1 MSVPPSASLSSRL
14 TPESGAPRVPAKG
27 SPDRPR
33 RVIPIVQAAP
43 AGRNRTQVKRL
54 ALQAGFFVLF
64 ILAPVFDLFR
74 YDLAAGHA
82 WILGMEWRLGLDDF
96 LAGRIGAVEAGM
108 NVLLRLFLPIVAG
121 AGAFLWV
128 AWKWGRLYCGWLCPH
143 FSVVETING
152 LMRRASGKP
161 SVWEK
166 KPLPP
171 WKADGTP
178 WRADARWWLLVVP
191 GAVFFA
197 LLWAVVLLTYLLPP
211 AEVWGNLAHV
221 ALTRNQALFIGAATT
236 VLSMEFLFARHLFCR
251 YACAV
256 GLFQSLAWMGN
267 RDAMVV
273 GFQRSRASDCSTCLP
288 DRRAACDA
296 VCPMRLTPRNIKRHM
311 FTCTQCGQCLEACE
325 QSQRDNPQGPLLTWV
340 SGEAARQNEAGFR
353 FGREGMPAH
362 HAARTSADALT
373 AHPRSPD
380 AAQRN
385 PGTAAIPSTASPD
398 SGLRP
403 ASGLRGAA
411 RE

>member
-1 MSVPPSASLSSRL
+1 MSPPPSTSATMSRP
-14 TPESGAPRVPAKG
+14 T
-27 SPDRPR
+27 R
-33 RVIPIVQAAP
+33 RIIPIAQAAP
-43 AGRNRTQVKRL
+43 APRSRTQVKRF
-54 ALQAGFFVLF
+54 AFQAGFFALF

-74 YDLAAGHA
+74 YDLYAGHA
-82 WILGMEWRLGLDDF
+82 WILGVEWRLGLDDF
-96 LAGRIGAVEAGM
+96 LAGRIGALEAGA
-108 NVLLRLFLPIVAG
+108 NVLLRLFLPIFAG

-166 KPLPP
+166 KKLPP

-178 WRADARWWLLVVP
+178 WKADARWWALVVP

-197 LLWAVVLLTYLLPP
+197 FVWAVVLLTYLLPP
-211 AEVWGNLAHV
+211 AEIYGNLFDA
-221 ALTRNQALFIGAATT
+221 ALTRNQALFIGAATA
-236 VLSMEFLFARHLFCR
+236 VLSLEFLFARHLFCR

-256 GLFQSLAWMGN
+256 GFFQSLAWMSN

-273 GFQRSRASDCSTCLP
+273 GFKRRRAADCATCLP

-325 QSQRDNPQGPLLTWV
+325 QSQRDNPQGPLLRWV
-340 SGEAARQNEAGFR
+340 AGEAARQNEAGFR
-353 FGREGMPAH
+353 HGRE
-362 HAARTSADALT
+362 L
-373 AHPRSPD
+373 
-380 AAQRN
+380 
-385 PGTAAIPSTASPD
+385 
-398 SGLRP
+398 
-403 ASGLRGAA
+403 
-411 RE
+411 